1 MIKNYVV
8 LDLETTG
15 LNPKLDKIIEVG
27 AVKVVQGKQT
37 DFFETMVNP
46 GRKLKEQ
53 TTEITGIKDED
64 LENAPYLEEV
74 LPKLLDFI
82 GENCLVGHRIL
93 FDYSFVKKAAVNAKR
108 TFERDGVD
116 TLKIARKYLPD
127 LEHKTLGYLCGHYE
141 IPLNAHRALED
152 AKATGLL
159 YEKLWE
165 EFGNEENKKDFQ
177 PQKLTFQVKKDTP
190 ASKAQKERLY
200 QLIEQHKIN
209 NDMEI
214 DKLTRSEASRYT
226 DQIYARYGR

>member
-1 MIKNYVV
+1 MIENYVV

-46 GRKLKEQ
+46 GRKLKEE

-93 FDYSFVKKAAVNAKR
+93 FDYSFVKKAAVNTKR